1 MAEDYKEK
9 TLNRAIERLNR
20 QAELTPLSQNSLL
33 AMVGQGLESARDF
46 GNKAT
51 VPDAIPLIGGQGIG
65 DLMIGQSPEEFE
77 NLSYGNMPFDM
88 PYSGT
93 GGYLPRVKRNRQ
105 TSLADTIFLGEGL
118 FPVGAV
124 AKAGAKSAVK
134 GATPKAAEML
144 ESAMR
149 KTGGIIDVAPSGPRT
164 VTRNS
169 PSLDTLKAKPEAIA
183 PDADVSKTRELV
195 GIDDA
200 DQNSIE
206 AWKKQRKDEIE
217 AATGRRKIEPPPE
230 DKLALVEQARLL
242 DEGEISTNDFR
253 TFVDTNFPY
262 YLHESVPEIKSMKE
276 NALALGIKVNKKGI
290 LGLNRFLPEGAE
302 TQIRFDVN
310 AYENANVYTS
320 TIYEGFEGSGNLH
333 SYAQTGALKDV
344 TFPVDEKLV
353 KKSKE
358 MAGIGVDKP
367 KAKSPVVRM
376 KGYWVEHSP
385 EELREIA
392 MEALEQNKNL
402 PLAEQEWVQVGIN
415 PAKGASWVALE
426 KTADGVKSI
435 PITGASEVIQIGKL
449 VLAKNPKFISW
460 DDYYSKNNFSFA
472 PAAIGTGTAATA
484 MALRPEE
491 SMAAQDDEMYSNPLL
506 RDPFDYVTP

>member
-1 MAEDYKEK
+1 MATDYM
-9 TLNRAIERLNR
+9 TNLLERLGKNAEAAGVTQDPYANVTPE
-20 QAELTPLSQNSLL
+20 QAYQVASFAP
-33 AMVGQGLESARDF
+33 
-46 GNKAT
+46 
-51 VPDAIPLIGGQGIG
+51 
-65 DLMIGQSPEEFE
+65 
-77 NLSYGNMPFDM
+77 
-88 PYSGT
+88 GT
-93 GGYLPRVKRNRQ
+93 GEAIGAKETYDAAKQGNYLEAGITGAATLAGLPFGLFGMSGPVRQGVKTALTKAA
-105 TSLADTIFLGEGL
+105 TSLDLLKT
-118 FPVGAV
+118 
-124 AKAGAKSAVK
+124 K
-134 GATPKAAEML
+134 PK
-144 ESAMR
+144 
-149 KTGGIIDVAPSGPRT
+149 P
-164 VTRNS
+164 
-169 PSLDTLKAKPEAIA
+169 IA
-183 PDADVSKTRELV
+183 PDADVSKTRELL

-217 AATGRRKIEPPPE
+217 AATGRRKIGPSPE
-230 DKLALVEQARLL
+230 DKLALVKQARLL
-242 DEGEISTNDFR
+242 DEGKISTNDFR

-262 YLHESVPEIKSMKE
+262 YFHEAVPEIKSMKE

-302 TQIRFDVN
+302 TQIRFDVS

-320 TIYEGFEGSGNLH
+320 TIYEGFEKQGKLH

-353 KKSKE
+353 KESKK
-358 MAGIGVDKP
+358 MAGIGVDTP
-367 KAKSPVVRM
+367 KDKSPVVRM

-426 KTADGVKSI
+426 KTTDGVTAI

-449 VLAKNPKFISW
+449 VLAKNPKFKSW
-460 DDYYSKNNFSFA
+460 DDYYSENSFSVA
-472 PAAIGTGTAATA
+472 PAAIGTGTVATA
-484 MALRPEE
+484 IALRPEE
-491 SMAAQDDEMYSNPLL
+491 SIAAQDDEMYSNPLL

>member
-1 MAEDYKEK
+1 MATDYMEN
-9 TLNRAIERLNR
+9 LLERLGR
-20 QAELTPLSQNSLL
+20 TYEYDAELMNPYAHVTPEHVYQVASFTPGTGE
-33 AMVGQGLESARDF
+33 AIGAKEAYDAAKQGNYLEA
-46 GNKAT
+46 G
-51 VPDAIPLIGGQGIG
+51 IIGGATLAGIPFGLFGMSGPVRQG
-65 DLMIGQSPEEFE
+65 
-77 NLSYGNMPFDM
+77 
-88 PYSGT
+88 
-93 GGYLPRVKRNRQ
+93 VKTALTKAA
-105 TSLADTIFLGEGL
+105 TSLDL
-118 FPVGAV
+118 
-124 AKAGAKSAVK
+124 
-134 GATPKAAEML
+134 
-144 ESAMR
+144 
-149 KTGGIIDVAPSGPRT
+149 
-164 VTRNS
+164 
-169 PSLDTLKAKPEAIA
+169 LKAKPKPIA

-230 DKLALVEQARLL
+230 AKLELARQANLL
-242 DEGEISTNDFR
+242 EEGKISTNDFR
-253 TFVDTNFPY
+253 NFVDTNFPY
-262 YLHESVPEIKSMKE
+262 FFHEAVPEIKSMKE
-276 NALALGIKVNKKGI
+276 NALALGTKVNKKGI
-290 LGLNRFLPEGAE
+290 LGLNRFLPEGSE
-302 TQIRFDVN
+302 TQIRFDVT

-353 KKSKE
+353 KESKK

-385 EELREIA
+385 EELRQIA
-392 MEALEQNKNL
+392 IEALEQNKNL

-449 VLAKNPKFISW
+449 VLAKNPKFKSW
-460 DDYYSKNNFSFA
+460 DDYYVENSFSYA

-491 SMAAQDDEMYSNPLL
+491 ATASQDDEMYSNPLL
-506 RDPFDYVTP
+506 RDPFDYLTP